1 MKKWLLTIYLLIG
14 GFLFTACSN
23 RDLKVCHI
31 GVSQCSDDEWRHK
44 MNSEMLREALFYD
57 GLEVEIR
64 SAKDNNQKQ
73 IADIQ
78 YFIDKEVDLLIVAPN
93 EAAAITPS
101 VEMAYKKGIPVIMV
115 DRKIES
121 DKYTAFIGAD
131 NYKIGQDAGNYILNM
146 RKSSAK
152 ILEIRGLEGSTPAFE
167 RHKGLMDVIQDASN
181 IQVV

>member
-1 MKKWLLTIYLLIG
+1 MKKWLLIVYLLIG

-78 YFIDKEVDLLIVAPN
+78 YFIDTSVHKLYKFPIVFN
-93 EAAAITPS
+93 IFNFCS
-101 VEMAYKKGIPVIMV
+101 
-115 DRKIES
+115 
-121 DKYTAFIGAD
+121 AF
-131 NYKIGQDAGNYILNM
+131 
-146 RKSSAK
+146 
-152 ILEIRGLEGSTPAFE
+152 T
-167 RHKGLMDVIQDASN
+167 
-181 IQVV
+181 